1 MEMHRSE
8 RILTCLAATAAM
20 SVLLAG
26 CQTAG
31 TQGTRDP
38 RQAEASNMQLVGSHD
53 LQART
58 AYQPVIHQQGNRW
71 IAYIGHHGGAQVN
84 PLTGNKENN
93 GTSIVDVTDP
103 RQPKYLAHIPG
114 DVGEGE
120 AGAAQMVRVCSGKT
134 LPKGD
139 PSKTYILR
147 TFGNKGHEIW
157 DVTVPEKPVLASV
170 VEKGLKGTHKN
181 WWECDTGIAY
191 LISGVADWRS
201 TRMMQVYDLSDPTKP
216 VLIRNFGVP
225 GQEPGASAPSRFS
238 MHGGISTGPKGN
250 RVYLGYG
257 TVSNGL
263 IQILDRDKLLNGPK
277 EPTPANL
284 RYPVIAQVEAP
295 PYWGAHTT
303 LPVLGMEM
311 PDLAKYWGPNAG
323 PKHRDILVVVNESTS
338 NECREA
344 RQQAY
349 IVDITNEKTP
359 FPISNFDVPEKPG
372 DFCSRGGRFGAHSS
386 NENQATMYAKRIVFM
401 TWFNAGV
408 RAVDIR
414 DPYRPREI
422 GFYIPATT
430 DKTAQRCVERDG
442 AKSCKVAIQTNNVE
456 VDDRGYIYIVD
467 RANTGLHILELTGSA
482 RNAAN
487 FK

>member
-1 MEMHRSE
+1 
-8 RILTCLAATAAM
+8 LACLAVVAAL
-20 SVLLAG
+20 SGFSAG
-26 CQTAG
+26 CQSAG
-31 TQGTRDP
+31 PPSASEYRAD
-38 RQAEASNMQLVGSHD
+38 REEASNMRLVGHHD

-58 AYQPVIHQQGNRW
+58 AYQPVINQQGNRW
-71 IAYIGHHGGAQVN
+71 IAYIGHHGGAQLN
-84 PLTGNKENN
+84 PLSGRTEDN
-93 GTSIVDVTDP
+93 GTSVVDVTDP
-103 RQPKYLAHIPG
+103 KSPKYLAHIPG
-114 DVGEGE
+114 DKGEGE
-120 AGAAQMVRVCSGKT
+120 AGAAQMVRVCNGKT

-139 PSKTYILR
+139 PSKVYILR

-157 DVTVPEKPVLASV
+157 DVTVPEKPVLAAV

-191 LISGVADWRS
+191 LVSGISDWRS
-201 TRMMQVYDLSDPTKP
+201 TRMTQVYDLSDPSKP
-216 VLIRNFGVP
+216 VFVRNFGLP
-225 GQEPGASAPSRFS
+225 GQEPGSAGPQSPFS
-238 MHGGISTGPKGN
+238 LHGAISTGPRGN
-250 RVYLGYG
+250 RIYFGYG
-257 TVSNGL
+257 TVNNGV
-263 IQILDRDKLLNGPK
+263 IQIVDREKLLNGPK
-277 EPTPANL
+277 EPTVANL
-284 RYPVIAQVEAP
+284 VYPQVARLDAP

-323 PKHRDILVVVNESTS
+323 PKYRDILVVVNESTS

-372 DFCSRGGRFGAHSS
+372 NFCSRGGRFGAHSS
-386 NENQATMYAKRIVFM
+386 NENQAPMYAKRIVFM

-414 DPYRPREI
+414 DPYRPLEI
-422 GFYIPATT
+422 GYYIPATT
-430 DKTAQRCVERDG
+430 EKTAERCVERDG
-442 AKSCKVAIQTNNVE
+442 KKQCKIAIQTNNVE

-467 RANTGLHILELTGSA
+467 RANTGLHILELTGAA
-482 RNAAN
+482 RAVAN